1 MSISR
6 RSFLGAVLAAGFAAP
21 VILPVNSAAAQT
33 KDLTVVT
40 APRPP
45 KPAPAAT
52 SNPVAVSLVP
62 EGSTTIRI
70 GAPIRFKVVSTHSGF
85 GHLYVASASGKVQLW
100 AENLRLKAGVPVD
113 IPRRGLAIVASAP
126 AGDETIVFVATRD
139 RFPGFLGGAT
149 VTNPADIQVSR
160 DSLMA
165 QLQAKLA
172 ATPRPRW
179 GLTQVVVRVTE

>member
-6 RSFLGAVLAAGFAAP
+6 NSFLGAVLMAGLAVP
-21 VILPVNSAAAQT
+21 VALPVTGAAAQT

-40 APRPP
+40 SPRPP
-45 KPAPAAT
+45 KPAGTEA
-52 SNPVAVSLVP
+52 PVSVSLVP

-70 GAPIRFKVVSTHSGF
+70 GAPIRFKVVSTHAGF

-139 RFPGFLGGAT
+139 RFKGFLGGST